1 MTSTSPKTIVTKSKQ
16 KDSLHQLLL
25 PLQTPHVYLWLRM
38 CCLYI
43 CQWLYPFVS
52 PVFLLLWEILQI
64 CWCQQVNHFE
74 GKPRKHQAGR
84 QKLLQTSDNMN
95 SNVFF
100 LCFFLSLLWWKK
112 KRQMV
117 ITGYYTLAGRTF
129 IASGDSWLLILRHMQ
144 VHSSV
149 YQFKSIYGGF
159 AIHLPDPS
167 PPPSFQYFEPPFLY
181 NS

>member
-1 MTSTSPKTIVTKSKQ
+1 MSIFGYECAVYIFASGCT
-16 KDSLHQLLL
+16 LL
-25 PLQTPHVYLWLRM
+25 YLLYS
-38 CCLYI
+38 CCFGRFCRSVDANRSI
-43 CQWLYPFVS
+43 
-52 PVFLLLWEILQI
+52 ILKGNQENI
-64 CWCQQVNHFE
+64 
-74 GKPRKHQAGR
+74 RLAG
-84 QKLLQTSDNMN
+84 KLLANFWQYEFKC
-95 SNVFF
+95 VFP
-100 LCFFLSLLWWKK
+100 LFLSESFMVEK

-167 PPPSFQYFEPPFLY
+167 PPPSFQYFEPHFLY